1 MIPRITD
8 LRCLSGI
15 LEELRLSLVQ
25 VEEWILIQRVTFDLR
40 IDEEPYHSVQIYAN
54 METRKYV
61 VRVWGRTSDRGEFSS
76 EEDLRSLC
84 VKHFENTSACVG
96 YLGSHPGG
104 GLKLVQENFPCSRWI
119 SNSCA
124 VTFSQ
129 ATDNLIIGLC
139 PACSGTDLGI
149 KKEKMKEDNLLE
161 EGEPPQALVKGF
173 LKQELYTEDVGDD
186 SSDMNFSGENGAY
199 NGSGRNS
206 HKVRVS
212 ESSYEQS
219 PSKGLVRF
227 KKLAAN
233 SAPTTNLFEELS
245 IIY

>member
-1 MIPRITD
+1 MIFFSGLNGEMLQRMMD

-15 LEELRLSLVQ
+15 LEQLRLSLVQ

-61 VRVWGRTSDRGEFSS
+61 VRVWGRTSDKGEFTS

-84 VKHFENTSACVG
+84 VKNFENTSACVG

-104 GLKLVQENFPCSRWI
+104 GLPLVHENFPCSRWI
-119 SNSCA
+119 SNTCA

-149 KKEKMKEDNLLE
+149 KKEKIKEDNSLAE
-161 EGEPPQALVKGF
+161 EEPPQALVKGI

-186 SSDMNFSGENGAY
+186 SSDMNFSGENGAF
-199 NGSGRNS
+199 NGPSSR
-206 HKVRVS
+206 KVRVS
-212 ESSYEQS
+212 VS
-219 PSKGLVRF
+219 PLMYDLYVNSK
-227 KKLAAN
+227 
-233 SAPTTNLFEELS
+233 STTYLFDT
-245 IIY
+245 IK